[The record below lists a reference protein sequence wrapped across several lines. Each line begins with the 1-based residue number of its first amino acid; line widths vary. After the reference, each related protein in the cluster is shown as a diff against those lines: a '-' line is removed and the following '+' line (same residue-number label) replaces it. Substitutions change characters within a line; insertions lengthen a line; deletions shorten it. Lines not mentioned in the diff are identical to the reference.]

1 MPSHGVFR
9 CVFTFAGAAWYTMG
23 EGDSGGGGFDAV
35 DTAEAV
41 TDYYELLGVGRDAS
55 GAEIRD
61 AYREA
66 AKQIHPDASDLP
78 ERAAAER
85 FRQVREARDVLADPR
100 ARRRYDELGHEAY
113 REQVTPHGNP
123 VEPAGKQGDGGR
135 SDPDSGSSDS
145 GTRDGE
151 EPPVPP
157 ATEGAGGDERRV
169 GRELYRAVL
178 AGSGFGNTSLE
189 VVVTRWQAGWR
200 LRLLAGFGSAVLVA
214 VGGVVAHG
222 ALGAAGVDAGVS
234 APGPAVLYG
243 LALLVAL
250 VATARTCLVVEC
262 SLPAGAFVADRE
274 LGRFSARRVRWLV
287 QSGALAS
294 VAALGVVALG
304 ARVGVDPWARAA
316 ALSRGETDGFAWF
329 ELPDALAPWALAL
342 DVLVTGAFA
351 LAALGGVLA
360 LAVGTSAALWRARYE
375 RGLSVRPSY
384 WELPLVAAVVTVPFA
399 FGAGTTPLLEVPGTG
414 LLPAE
419 LAAAFGL
426 ETGSVTVATVAMVGT
441 VLVPGIAGLAAV
453 RLALAARTREESSGR
468 FPT

>member
-1 MPSHGVFR
+1 MV
-9 CVFTFAGAAWYTMG
+9 
-23 EGDSGGGGFDAV
+23 EGGSGGGESEAV
-35 DTAEAV
+35 DTSETV
-41 TDYYELLGVGRDAS
+41 TDYYELLGVDRDAS
-55 GAEIRD
+55 SAEIRD

-66 AKQIHPDASDLP
+66 AKQIHPDASELP

-123 VEPAGKQGDGGR
+123 VEPAGEHGDETR
-135 SDPDSGSSDS
+135 SDQGRGSPDPGFPDA
-145 GTRDGE
+145 E
-151 EPPVPP
+151 EPLVPP
-157 ATEGAGGDERRV
+157 ATGGAGESGHRE
-169 GRELYRAVL
+169 GRGLYRAVL
-178 AGSGFGNTSLE
+178 AGSGFGSTSLE

-214 VGGVVAHG
+214 VGWVLANG

-250 VATARTCLVVEC
+250 AATARTCLVVER

-274 LGRFSARRVRWLV
+274 LGRFSVRRVRRLV
-287 QSGALAS
+287 QSGSLAS

-304 ARVGVDPWARAA
+304 PHVGVDPWVETA
-316 ALSRGETDGFAWF
+316 ALARGETDGLAWF

-375 RGLSVRPSY
+375 RGLSVRPSR
-384 WELPLVAAVVTVPFA
+384 WELPLVAAVVSVPFA
-399 FGAGTTPLLEVPGTG
+399 LGAGTTPLLEAPGIG
-414 LLPAE
+414 VIPAG

-426 ETGSVTVATVAMVGT
+426 EAGSVTVATVATVGM
-441 VLVPGIAGLAAV
+441 VLVPGIAGLATV
-453 RLALAARTREESSGR
+453 RLALAARTREEASGR